1 MNYDKPENVSGG
13 LQSPPAKVPDCVFE
27 NMFAEP
33 PAKSEPVDI
42 PQSNVYSDL
51 ANLYSRKK
59 RQFLQ
64 QKSQK

>member
-1 MNYDKPENVSGG
+1 MNDEPENNPNGG
-13 LQSPPAKVPDCVFE
+13 LQSPPANDNIFE
-27 NMFAEP
+27 NMYAETK
-33 PAKSEPVDI
+33 KSVPVDI

-64 QKSQK
+64 K